1 LQFLRKKEPNKYKS
15 SSGWREARL
24 KEMSDGWKGP
34 SMRTLMHLKGHAYG
48 SFHLHP
54 FYAMFS
60 FILVF
65 LSVVLVLL
73 LLVPSAR

>member
-1 LQFLRKKEPNKYKS
+1 
-15 SSGWREARL
+15 
-24 KEMSDGWKGP
+24 MSDGWKGP